1 MTSTPIPNPAQASFR
16 DRLLAHYTFD
26 DAADIGR
33 DASGHGRDARAAGSV
48 LPRISQETGRPAVT
62 FGGGRSGTS
71 YLELPSDLLQ
81 DVSDRSGV
89 TVTAWVR
96 FDAGTSVWERIFDF
110 GQNEGGPSLFLTRS
124 LRGTLSGGG
133 DLVVDPGRGFVRGE
147 WMHVALSVVGT
158 QGGTLSSAG
167 PVAYVNGEPVAD
179 GTISQTSSGH
189 YAQLRRWFETF
200 VEEGSYSRNFIGRSQ
215 YAADD
220 DFAGSI
226 SDFRVYAAGLSADD
240 VIEVLCESLTDEEIV
255 RLAADKYL
263 SFPTSILTG
272 DVSLPTSLM
281 GGKVRVNWT
290 SSRPE
295 FVSGDGRIW
304 PDTGA
309 RTQEAGGGAA
319 SNSPSSAPRSPQAA
333 TLTAALEVGGSEVR
347 RSFDVSVL
355 PPELPPYTVTIH
367 GEETL
372 DGVVDVSEVM
382 YGLFYEDINNAAD
395 GGIYAEMVQNRSFEA
410 FEFDT
415 YSHASGECG
424 CSTGRNRQPLLW
436 WYGDIDKMTPRST
449 DTLGQFLG
457 SSDPDVNGYYVTVAD
472 GATVYNRG
480 FNDTNGGCAMPIRE
494 GAAYDFTVWAKAAQA
509 GSVTLQLQGPD
520 GEAASDVVTFAVE
533 GGDTWQKY
541 GVPYPADGSA
551 LSTLVLTG
559 SRNVLG
565 QLSLTFDGDI
575 SIELVS
581 LVPRG
586 VWGAAEEAGSPSAR
600 ANYLGNPNYRLR
612 RDLVEALAGMHPKFL
627 RFPGGCISEG
637 SFIWDNV
644 YDWKD
649 SVNDIELRKENFNVW
664 GYMMTMGLGYMEY
677 FQLAEDLNATPLPV
691 MACGVLCQA
700 RSDYAHPA
708 GGELRDQYI
717 RNFTDLID
725 FAIGMDFEHNEWA
738 AMRRKMG
745 HEAPFDLRYLGVG
758 NENWG
763 TEFFANFEVFKAR
776 IDEYMAEHYPDREL
790 HIISTVGAQADDDA
804 YQQGWKFL
812 SGGLEGSA
820 DVQFADRDRV
830 ISEKVSWYAKQPNY
844 MDTIA
849 DEHYYRS
856 NEYLLENADRYNYY
870 FRAYNEDGSL
880 DWPATSKVFVGE
892 YASTDKNTLAGAVA
906 EAAVMTGFENN
917 ADVVRLAA
925 YAPLFNKVLTD
936 GTYRWTPDCIW
947 FDDES
952 VWFTPNYYVQQ
963 MFAKYLGDR
972 VLPTSFSTYRG
983 GQPVDLIPRGG
994 IHVAAG
1000 RAEVTVSRVTVTSS
1014 DSGEVLLETDFT
1026 QAAELD
1032 PVWQVIP
1039 GSAGYAL
1046 EAGRGL
1052 VLKPQSSGLNGLY
1065 VPSGEWTGYT
1075 VEVIASKASGE
1086 DGFYVGVGLTDISPD
1101 RKDVLEYAIGYGGS
1115 ATGLK
1120 VHKQGVEGYTLG
1132 DYSSST
1138 AAGNLRAA
1146 NYEGLEDGR
1155 PYAIT
1160 VDFGGPRGRNLICS
1174 YADPAGGWRSKV
1186 LDYKL
1191 EAYNRDVFHSV
1202 TADAGHVY
1210 VKLVNADGVDK
1221 NTRLNLDGLEV
1232 AAEAKLVTLTGDPA
1246 LLHVPN
1252 VNKKSGEPVVP
1263 VESVFALEDGTG
1275 VDGFASG
1282 QAAGGTGGTGR
1293 TGRTAVLKLP
1303 ANSVSVVVLERRV

>member
-1 MTSTPIPNPAQASFR
+1 MTSFQ
-16 DRLLAHYTFD
+16 DRLIVQYKFD
-26 DAADIGR
+26 EAEAVGR
-33 DASGHGRDARAAGSV
+33 DSSGHGRDASAAGSA
-48 LPRISQETGRPAVT
+48 LPAVSEIDGRPAVT
-62 FGGGRSGTS
+62 FGGGRNGTS

-81 DVSDRSGV
+81 NVSDNSGV
-89 TVTAWVR
+89 TVAAWVR
-96 FDAGTSVWERIFDF
+96 FDAGTSNWERICDF
-110 GQNEGGPSLFLTRS
+110 GSSEGGPSLFLTRAM
-124 LRGTLSGGG
+124 RGTLSAGG
-133 DLVVDPGRGFVRGE
+133 DLVADPGRGFVRGE
-147 WMHVALSVVGT
+147 WMHVAMSVIGT
-158 QGGTLSSAG
+158 EGGTLSSAG
-167 PVAYVNGEPVAD
+167 PIVYVNGEAAAD
-179 GTISQTSSGH
+179 GSISQTSSGN

-200 VEEGSYSRNFIGRSQ
+200 ADESSYTRNYIGRSQ

-226 SDFRVYAAGLSADD
+226 SDFRVYAAGLSADE
-240 VIEVLCESLTDEEIV
+240 VIEVMCESLTEEEVV

-263 SFPTSILTG
+263 SFPTDILTS
-272 DVSLPTSLM
+272 DITLPQSLM
-281 GGKVRVNWT
+281 GGKVAVEW
-290 SSRPE
+290 SSNRPE
-295 FVSGDGRIW
+295 AVTPEGRVWPNGD
-304 PDTGA
+304 
-309 RTQEAGGGAA
+309 
-319 SNSPSSAPRSPQAA
+319 SSKQRPLAA
-333 TLTAALEVGGSEVR
+333 TLTATLKVGTSTAQ

-355 PPELPPYTVTIH
+355 PPELPPYTLTIH
-367 GEETL
+367 GGEGLE
-372 DGVVDVSEVM
+372 GVIDVSEVM

-436 WYGDIDKMTPRST
+436 WYGDIDKMTPQHT

-457 SSDPDVNGYYVTVAD
+457 SNDPDVNGYYVTVAD
-472 GATVYNRG
+472 GATIYNRG
-480 FNDTNGGCAMPIRE
+480 FNDTNGGYAMNIRK
-494 GAAYDFTVWAKAAQA
+494 GAKYDFTVWAKAERD
-509 GSVTLQLQGPD
+509 GRITLQLQDPD
-520 GEAASDVVTFAVE
+520 GEAASDVVTFKVE
-533 GGDTWQKY
+533 GGGTWKKY
-541 GVPYPADGSA
+541 GVPYPADGSVS
-551 LSTLVLTG
+551 STLVLAG
-559 SRNVLG
+559 SKDVLG
-565 QLSLTFDGDI
+565 QLALTFEGEI

-581 LVPRG
+581 LTPQD
-586 VWGAAEEAGSPSAR
+586 VWGAGEEAGSPSAR

-612 RDLVEALAGMHPKFL
+612 RDLVEALAGLHPKFL

-649 SVNDIELRKENFNVW
+649 SVDAIELRKENFNVW

-708 GGELRDQYI
+708 GGELRDYYI
-717 RNFTDLID
+717 KNFTDLID
-725 FAIGMDFEHNEWA
+725 FAISTDFEGSEWA

-745 HEAPFDLRYLGVG
+745 REAPFDLRYLGVG

-776 IDEYMAEHYPDREL
+776 IDEYMEKHYPEHEL

-812 SGGLEGSA
+812 SGGMEGSA
-820 DVQFADRDRV
+820 DVAFADRDKV
-830 ISEKVSWYAKQPNY
+830 IEEHVTWYAKQPNY

-856 NEYLLENADRYNYY
+856 NDYLLNNADRYNYY
-870 FRAYNEDGSL
+870 YRAYNADGSMN
-880 DWPATSKVFVGE
+880 WRETSKVFVGE

-906 EAAVMTGFENN
+906 EAAVMTGFEKN

-947 FDDES
+947 FDDET

-963 MFAKYLGDR
+963 MYAKYLGDK

-983 GQPVDLIPRGG
+983 GKPVDLIPRGG
-994 IHVAAG
+994 IEIAAG
-1000 RAEVTVSRVTVTSS
+1000 NAEVTVKSVKVTSNKDGS
-1014 DSGEVLLETDFT
+1014 VLLDCDF
-1026 QAAELD
+1026 ASASELD
-1032 PVWQVIP
+1032 PIWQVIP
-1039 GSAGYAL
+1039 GSAGHTL

-1052 VLKPQSSGLNGLY
+1052 VLAPQSAGLNGLY
-1065 VPSGEWTGYT
+1065 LLNDEWSDYK
-1075 VEVIASKASGE
+1075 VEVAASKTSGE

-1101 RKDVLEYAIGYGGS
+1101 KKDVLEYAIGYGGS
-1115 ATGLK
+1115 ATGVK
-1120 VHKQGVEGYTLG
+1120 VFKRGVEGYTLG

-1146 NYEGLEDGR
+1146 SHEPLEDGR
-1155 PYAIT
+1155 EYVIT
-1160 VDFGGPRGRNLICS
+1160 VDFGGESGKNLICS
-1174 YADPAGGWRSKV
+1174 YASGGWSSKV

-1202 TADAGHVY
+1202 TADGKRVY
-1210 VKLVNADGVDK
+1210 VKLVNADGVEK
-1221 NTRLNLDGLEV
+1221 NTRLNLDGLNV
-1232 AAEAKLVTLTGDPA
+1232 SADAKLVTLTGESS

-1252 VNKKSGEPVVP
+1252 VNKKNAEQVVP
-1263 VESVFALEDGTG
+1263 VEGGFTLEDGE
-1275 VDGFASG
+1275 
-1282 QAAGGTGGTGR
+1282 

-1303 ANSVSVVVLERRV
+1303 ANSVSVVVLDRIG